1 MVCADKVRII
11 LETWHFLFHSIQKK
25 NENFSQPLNFL

>member
-1 MVCADKVRII
+1 MVCADKVRIMQ
-11 LETWHFLFHSIQKK
+11 TWHFLFHSIQKK